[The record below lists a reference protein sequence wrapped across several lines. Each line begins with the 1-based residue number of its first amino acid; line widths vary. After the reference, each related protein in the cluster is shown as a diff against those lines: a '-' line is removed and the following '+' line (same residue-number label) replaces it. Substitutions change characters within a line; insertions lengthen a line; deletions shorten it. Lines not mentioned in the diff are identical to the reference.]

1 MALNLSLE
9 VADILDELN
18 MLDAV
23 LGQQREVLDLLL
35 DRDPLSKP
43 GSWAEAFHEKA
54 SGTLD
59 RTRNGVQRL
68 RADAL
73 TAQTMVRS
81 HFVAHHCRVFSVA
94 DMDWYTQLMNLL
106 DLQQKAASLEE
117 ARSATKQG
125 QAVMLFTIVTIIFV
139 GLAVAA
145 NLGGRT
151 WIARIA
157 NKLKLPLSFFTS
169 YFGQN
174 VREITGD
181 ENNPT
186 SGALWKIG
194 GVFPFHSLYE

>member
-1 MALNLSLE
+1 
-9 VADILDELN
+9 

-23 LGQQREVLDLLL
+23 LGQQSEVLDMLRGS
-35 DRDPLSKP
+35 DILSKP
-43 GSWAEAFHEKA
+43 GGWAKSFHETA
-54 SGTLD
+54 RQILD
-59 RTRNGVQRL
+59 QTRNGVRRL
-68 RADAL
+68 RTDAL
-73 TAQTMVRS
+73 TAQTMVRL
-81 HFVAHHCRVFSVA
+81 HFVPHHCRVFSAA